1 MVPFGWSAQSRFNDT
16 VYDKGVD
23 NGLQKIRTS
32 DDAEVAVSGSRTR
45 GATVRWTLVG
55 LLVIALLGGGGVVA
69 GRTLMSGDGV
79 PEGTPA
85 RPELYTPTPVVLPVD
100 PNAPAPTVS
109 GLAMV
114 LAKVS
119 NARDLGELTGQVSD
133 PLTDKVLWE
142 KDPGKPLIPASN
154 AKILTAVAALL
165 GMPADRRLT
174 TKVVAG
180 ADGQVIL
187 VGAGDPTLSAQP
199 PGAPTYYTD
208 APRIDDLVKQIRDA
222 GIKPTSVAVDLSL
235 FTGPSMDR
243 TWDRRDI
250 VGGDIAPIKS
260 LMVDGGRLDPLE
272 EYSPRTPDPGIAAG
286 EALARALGVRGDVKQ
301 MRAPEGAKVLAS
313 VKSAQLATRVNDMMR
328 FSDNVLAETL
338 SVELSLATGGP
349 GTLDA
354 GAAAI
359 VKTLTDKGFDTTG
372 VTLHDASGLSYAN
385 RVPARVL
392 DDLMSGIAGPNHLQ
406 LRVLL
411 DGLPIASGT
420 GTLADRFDPRKTSGA
435 GWVRAKTGTLTGVS
449 SLTGIVQ
456 TVDGRVL
463 TFALMSNGTSPDV
476 ARPALDAVVGK
487 IRDCGCR

>member
-1 MVPFGWSAQSRFNDT
+1 M
-16 VYDKGVD
+16 
-23 NGLQKIRTS
+23 
-32 DDAEVAVSGSRTR
+32 SGTGTR
-45 GATVRWTLVG
+45 GKTVRWSLVG
-55 LLVIALLGGGGVVA
+55 LLVVALLGGGGVVA
-69 GRTLMSGDGV
+69 GRTLMAGDKV
-79 PEGTPA
+79 PEGTPP
-85 RPELYTPTPVVLPVD
+85 RPDMYTPTPVVLPVD
-100 PNAPAPTVS
+100 PNAPAPTVT
-109 GLAMV
+109 GLAMA
-114 LAKVS
+114 LSKVS

-133 PLTDKVLWE
+133 PLTGQVLWE
-142 KDPGKPLIPASN
+142 KNPGKPLIPASN
-154 AKILTAVAALL
+154 AKILTSVAALL
-165 GMPADRRLT
+165 GIPADRRLT
-174 TKVVAG
+174 TTVVAG
-180 ADGQVIL
+180 PGGQIIL

-208 APRIDDLVKQIRDA
+208 APRIADLVTQIRAA

-235 FTGPSMDR
+235 FTGPAMDR

-272 EYSPRTPDPGIAAG
+272 EYSPRTPEPGIVAG
-286 EALARALGVRGDVKQ
+286 EALAAALGVKGDVKQ
-301 MRAPEGAKVLAS
+301 VRAPQGAKVVAS
-313 VKSAQLATRVNDMMR
+313 VKSAQLTTRVNDMMR

-349 GTLDA
+349 GTLAA

-359 VKTLTDKGFDTTG
+359 EKTLADKGFDTAG
-372 VTLHDASGLSYAN
+372 VTLRDASGISYAN

-411 DGLPIASGT
+411 DGLPVANGT
-420 GTLADRFDPRKTSGA
+420 GTLTERFDPRKSAGA

-463 TFALMSNGTSPDV
+463 TFALMSNGTSPEV

-487 IRDCGCR
+487 IRECGCR